1 MNEHIIG
8 IDNYTFWRAFIK
20 RLEVISLK
28 DTLLI
33 SNVRII
39 NPDDQPFK
47 GDVYIEDGKIIQI
60 GQCLSRK
67 AVQRID
73 GQNHD
78 WLLLPGYI
86 DMHIHGSAG
95 HDTMDA
101 SPLALHEIAQSLV
114 QEGVTGFLATT
125 MTQTIAKIES
135 ALVNVAQFEQQ
146 EGEAI
151 LLGIHV
157 EGPFVSK
164 IRAGAQPEE
173 YMISPTIEQ
182 FANWQKMSCY
192 RIKQITVAP
201 EIEGGFTFLEALK
214 NFNVIPSIGHSDATI
229 EEVHQAVSLGISQA
243 THLYNQMRP
252 FHHRDPGVVGGVLLE
267 DNIKVELIVDCVH
280 SHPQAVKLAYRTKGA
295 KGIIL
300 ITDAMRAKGLQYGEY
315 DLGGQT
321 VYVSEKGAH
330 LANGALAGS
339 VLTMEQAVKNMK
351 AITNCSLQEIVA
363 MSSTNAAEQLQ
374 LPMKGRIEEGFDAD
388 FVLLDQ
394 QLNVQ
399 KTICRGK
406 VVFEKS

>member
-67 AVQRID
+67 AMQRID

-146 EGEAI
+146 EGEAV

-229 EEVHQAVSLGISQA
+229 EEVHQAVTLGISQA

>member
-101 SPLALHEIAQSLV
+101 SQLALHEIAQSLV

-229 EEVHQAVSLGISQA
+229 EEVHQAVTLGISQA

-267 DNIKVELIVDCVH
+267 DNVKVELIVDCVH

>member
-1 MNEHIIG
+1 M
-8 IDNYTFWRAFIK
+8 
-20 RLEVISLK
+20 K

-67 AVQRID
+67 AMQRID

-146 EGEAI
+146 EGEAV

-229 EEVHQAVSLGISQA
+229 EEVHQAVTLGISQA

>member
-60 GQCLSRK
+60 GQSLSRK

-321 VYVSEKGAH
+321 VYVNEKGAH

>member
-1 MNEHIIG
+1 M
-8 IDNYTFWRAFIK
+8 
-20 RLEVISLK
+20 ISLK

-39 NPDDQPFK
+39 NPDGQPFK
-47 GDVYIEDGKIIQI
+47 GDVYMEDGKIIQI

-101 SPLALHEIAQSLV
+101 SQLALHEIAQSLV

-146 EGEAI
+146 EGEAV

>member
-1 MNEHIIG
+1 M
-8 IDNYTFWRAFIK
+8 
-20 RLEVISLK
+20 ISLK

-39 NPDDQPFK
+39 NPDGQPFK
-47 GDVYIEDGKIIQI
+47 GDVYMEDGKIIQI

-101 SPLALHEIAQSLV
+101 SQLALHEIAQSLV

-146 EGEAI
+146 EGEAV

-315 DLGGQT
+315 DLGGQK

>member
-374 LPMKGRIEEGFDAD
+374 LPMKSRIEEGFDAD

>member
-1 MNEHIIG
+1 M
-8 IDNYTFWRAFIK
+8 
-20 RLEVISLK
+20 K

-146 EGEAI
+146 EGEAV

-229 EEVHQAVSLGISQA
+229 EEVHQAVTLGISQA

-267 DNIKVELIVDCVH
+267 DNVKVELIVDCVH

>member
-1 MNEHIIG
+1 M
-8 IDNYTFWRAFIK
+8 
-20 RLEVISLK
+20 K

-60 GQCLSRK
+60 GQSLSRK

-101 SPLALHEIAQSLV
+101 SQLALHEIAQSLV

>member
-1 MNEHIIG
+1 M
-8 IDNYTFWRAFIK
+8 
-20 RLEVISLK
+20 K

>member
-47 GDVYIEDGKIIQI
+47 GDVYIEDGKVIQI

-101 SPLALHEIAQSLV
+101 SQLALHEIAQSLV

-146 EGEAI
+146 EGEAV

-182 FANWQKMSCY
+182 FTNWQKMSCY

-229 EEVHQAVSLGISQA
+229 EEVHQALSLGISQA

-351 AITNCSLQEIVA
+351 AVTNCSLQEIVA

-374 LPMKGRIEEGFDAD
+374 LPMKGRIKEGFDAD